1 MAFTQADL
9 DELDKAIKSGA
20 LRVRTGDRDVTYR
33 SLEEMMK
40 IRGQMLEALGLVQNG
55 GITLQPMA
63 YDKGLEEVEGG

>member
-9 DELDKAIKSGA
+9 DNLDAAIKSGA

-40 IRGQMLEALGLVQNG
+40 VRSLMLEELGLVQNG
-55 GITLQPMA
+55 GVVFQGMG
-63 YDKGLEEVEGG
+63 YDKGLEECEGG